1 MNRIG
6 LINFRSRLSRINLI
20 SLLATLV
27 VGIGCVPNNH
37 ISITSQNPKKIAS
50 TSTALNATV
59 SNIEVINHQIVI
71 TGLNLDTVSAFEIKE
86 GATTTNLSIES
97 KTSTKIIANT
107 LANVTFAAGKI
118 FDFILSNA
126 SAAATYTVNFSLCD
140 STLGGQGFNCT
151 PPTDKQVLSY
161 DAVSGKWKPRSV
173 NGLNYKGAWDPTPGT
188 FPVGA
193 SAGDYFISNDDA
205 NGYFVGDWI
214 VYNGATY
221 DHISNSSAI
230 ISVYGRTGAVVAQEG
245 DYNLDK
251 LSDVD
256 LTTTPPTLNQALVYN
271 GTKWIPGTVSTTE
284 TDPTVKAFAKVV
296 LPTCTVSE
304 VLSSDGTSLGCV
316 TDQAGAGVFSGTANR
331 IVTTNGSGALDVTT
345 ISDTVLGYLS
355 GATSNIQTQ
364 INAKLDW
371 AVSGVATIHPSRLN
385 LTVPNAGKAVI
396 TDGSGF
402 ITVSPTTSTQLGY
415 LSGVT
420 SSVQTQLD
428 TKISAETDPSVTAF
442 AKAALPT
449 CAAGEVLKANG
460 TVLSCVVDNA
470 GAGSYTGGNNFVV
483 VTNGSGALSDSTITT
498 TKLGYLSGVTSDIQT
513 QLGTKQATIDKTTTQ
528 AVSKVRIYGAN
539 ATNYVELTT
548 GTLTGNRTLTFPD
561 SDGSNGYV
569 LSTDGSGVLSWI
581 AAPSGVETDPTVKAF
596 AKAVLPTCTAG
607 QFLQG
612 DGTNVTCVTG
622 VFSGTANRI
631 VTTDGSGALAVT
643 TISDTVLGYLS
654 GVTSNVQTQL
664 DAKASSAS
672 IVDWSSAGV
681 APTIDPSRLTLGVGN
696 AGKAVI
702 TNGSGLLAAS
712 ATTATQ
718 IGYLS
723 NVTSDIQTQI
733 NSKAAAYAGGNNFVI
748 VTNGSGA
755 LSDSTITTTKL
766 GYLSGVTSDIQTQLG
781 TKQAT
786 IDKTTTQDVSKVRIY
801 GANATNYVELTTG
814 ALTGNRTLTFPDSN
828 GTSGYVLSTDGAGI
842 LSWVANPSSPISTVF
857 GRTGAVVA
865 TAGDYTAAQIT
876 NTAAGNIAATTAQA
890 AINELDTE
898 KQNISTF
905 AADVRAI
912 ALTGISFVTSTAV
925 TATDTILAAF
935 GKLQAQISANT
946 TSISGKADTTNIA
959 QTITANAV
967 TGLTA
972 PSVAA
977 DAANKGYVDTNFVA
991 NAGGAASVQIG
1002 TLAARPVA
1010 AAGNTGRM
1018 YVVSDTGNEAI
1029 YVSTGSAWIKIASN
1043 SANGTIALANGGTG
1057 STSFT
1062 GNKSV
1067 VVNSG
1072 GTALVDGP
1080 SIDDTT
1086 AVAATL
1092 VKRGAGGEVYG
1103 QYVVPTTTVTE
1114 NAACTVPVG
1123 TIAKDSAGNLL
1134 TCQ

>member
-1 MNRIG
+1 MNSTGATYLKKKLSRLG
-6 LINFRSRLSRINLI
+6 LIP
-20 SLLATLV
+20 LLTV
-27 VGIGCVPNNH
+27 VVMTGCLPSPK
-37 ISITSQNPKKIAS
+37 ISISSTNTKKNSA
-50 TSTALNATV
+50 TALNATV
-59 SNIEVINHQIVI
+59 TKIEVINHQIVI

-126 SAAATYTVNFSLCD
+126 NAAATYTVNFSLCD

-188 FPVGA
+188 FPAGTL
-193 SAGDYFISNDDA
+193 AGDYFIANDDA

-221 DHISNSSAI
+221 DHISNTSAI

-256 LTTTPPTLNQALVYN
+256 LTTTPPLTNQALIYD
-271 GTKWIPGTVSTTE
+271 GAKWVPGTVNTTE
-284 TDPTVKAFAKVV
+284 TDPTVTAFAKAA
-296 LPTCTVSE
+296 LPTCAGNE
-304 VLSSDGTSLGCV
+304 VLSSDGTTLGCV
-316 TDQAGAGVFSGTANR
+316 TDQAGGGAFTGTPNR
-331 IVTTNGSGALDVTT
+331 IVTTDGAGALAVTA

-355 GATSNIQTQ
+355 GVTSNIQTQ

-428 TKISAETDPSVTAF
+428 TKLSAETDPSVTAF

-460 TVLSCVVDNA
+460 TVLSCVVDDA
-470 GAGSYTGGNNFVV
+470 GAGAYSGGNNFVV

-513 QLGTKQATIDKTTTQ
+513 QLGTKQATISKTTNQ
-528 AVSKVRIYGAN
+528 DVSTVRIYGAN
-539 ATNYVELTT
+539 TTNYVELT
-548 GTLTGNRTLTFPD
+548 
-561 SDGSNGYV
+561 
-569 LSTDGSGVLSWI
+569 
-581 AAPSGVETDPTVKAF
+581 AAT
-596 AKAVLPTCTAG
+596 
-607 QFLQG
+607 
-612 DGTNVTCVTG
+612 
-622 VFSGTANRI
+622 
-631 VTTDGSGALAVT
+631 
-643 TISDTVLGYLS
+643 
-654 GVTSNVQTQL
+654 
-664 DAKASSAS
+664 
-672 IVDWSSAGV
+672 
-681 APTIDPSRLTLGVGN
+681 
-696 AGKAVI
+696 
-702 TNGSGLLAAS
+702 
-712 ATTATQ
+712 
-718 IGYLS
+718 
-723 NVTSDIQTQI
+723 
-733 NSKAAAYAGGNNFVI
+733 
-748 VTNGSGA
+748 
-755 LSDSTITTTKL
+755 
-766 GYLSGVTSDIQTQLG
+766 
-781 TKQAT
+781 
-786 IDKTTTQDVSKVRIY
+786 
-801 GANATNYVELTTG
+801 
-814 ALTGNRTLTFPDSN
+814 LTGNRTLTFPDSN
-828 GTSGYVLSTDGAGI
+828 GTSGYVLSTNGAGL
-842 LSWVANPSSPISTVF
+842 LSWIAIPSAPVTTVF
-857 GRTGAVVA
+857 SRSGAVVA
-865 TAGDYTAAQIT
+865 TAGDYTATQIT
-876 NTAAGNIAATTAQA
+876 NTPAGNIAAVTAQA
-890 AINELDTE
+890 AIDELDTE
-898 KQNISTF
+898 KQSIANL
-905 AADVRAI
+905 AADIRATV
-912 ALTGISFVTSTAV
+912 LTGISLATSTAI
-925 TATDTILAAF
+925 TAADSILVAF
-935 GKLQAQISANT
+935 GKLQAQIT
-946 TSISGKADTTNIA
+946 TAD
-959 QTITANAV
+959 
-967 TGLTA
+967 
-972 PSVAA
+972 SVAA
-977 DAANKGYVDTNFVA
+977 NKLSKNTADSITAIVTVSGAGDIIVPSTPAGMTSAVNKTYVDANMVN
-991 NAGGAASVQIG
+991 NAGGASSVQIG
-1002 TLAARPVA
+1002 TLAARPAA

-1018 YVVSDTGNEAI
+1018 YVASDTGNEAV

-1103 QYVVPTTTVTE
+1103 QYVVPTTTVVE

>member
-1 MNRIG
+1 MNRTG
-6 LINFRSRLSRINLI
+6 LINNRSTLSRIGLI
-20 SLLATLV
+20 SLLAAIVFT
-27 VGIGCVPNNH
+27 VGCNPQLT
-37 ISITSQNPKKIAS
+37 ISGPSTKKIP
-50 TSTALNATV
+50 STALSLNATV

-71 TGLNLDTVSAFEIKE
+71 TGLNLDTVSAFTIKE

-97 KTSTKIIANT
+97 KTSNKIIANT

-188 FPVGA
+188 FPAG
-193 SAGDYFISNDDA
+193 SLAGDYFIANDDA

-221 DHISNSSAI
+221 DHISNASAI

-256 LTTTPPTLNQALVYN
+256 LTTTPPVTNQALIYN
-271 GTKWIPGTVSTTE
+271 GTKWIPGTVNTTE
-284 TDPTVKAFAKVV
+284 TDPTVKPFAKVV

-304 VLSSDGTSLGCV
+304 VLSSDGTTLACV
-316 TDQAGAGVFSGTANR
+316 ADQAGGGAFSGTPNR
-331 IVTTNGSGALDVTT
+331 IVTTDGSGALAVTA

-355 GATSNIQTQ
+355 GVTSNIQTQ
-364 INAKLDW
+364 INSKLDW
-371 AVSGVATIHPSRLN
+371 AISGVATIHPSRLN

-402 ITVSPTTSTQLGY
+402 ITVSPTTSAQLGY

-420 SSVQTQLD
+420 SSVQAQLD

-470 GAGSYTGGNNFVV
+470 GAGAYAGGNNFVV

-513 QLGTKQATIDKTTTQ
+513 QLGTKQATISKTTTQ
-528 AVSKVRIYGAN
+528 DVSAVRIYGAN
-539 ATNYVELTT
+539 ATNYVELT
-548 GTLTGNRTLTFPD
+548 
-561 SDGSNGYV
+561 
-569 LSTDGSGVLSWI
+569 
-581 AAPSGVETDPTVKAF
+581 AAT
-596 AKAVLPTCTAG
+596 
-607 QFLQG
+607 
-612 DGTNVTCVTG
+612 
-622 VFSGTANRI
+622 
-631 VTTDGSGALAVT
+631 
-643 TISDTVLGYLS
+643 
-654 GVTSNVQTQL
+654 
-664 DAKASSAS
+664 
-672 IVDWSSAGV
+672 
-681 APTIDPSRLTLGVGN
+681 
-696 AGKAVI
+696 
-702 TNGSGLLAAS
+702 
-712 ATTATQ
+712 
-718 IGYLS
+718 
-723 NVTSDIQTQI
+723 
-733 NSKAAAYAGGNNFVI
+733 
-748 VTNGSGA
+748 
-755 LSDSTITTTKL
+755 
-766 GYLSGVTSDIQTQLG
+766 
-781 TKQAT
+781 
-786 IDKTTTQDVSKVRIY
+786 
-801 GANATNYVELTTG
+801 
-814 ALTGNRTLTFPDSN
+814 LTGNRTLTFPDSN
-828 GTSGYVLSTDGAGI
+828 GTNGYVMSTNGAGV
-842 LSWVANPSSPISTVF
+842 LSWIAIPSAPVTTVF
-857 GRTGAVVA
+857 SRTGAVVA
-865 TAGDYTAAQIT
+865 TAGDYTATQIT
-876 NTAAGNIAATTAQA
+876 NTPAGNIAAVTAQA
-890 AINELDTE
+890 AITELDTE
-898 KQNISTF
+898 KQSIATL
-905 AADVRAI
+905 AADIRSTV
-912 ALTGISFVTSTAV
+912 LTGLSLATSTAI
-925 TATDTILAAF
+925 TAADSILVAF
-935 GKLQAQISANT
+935 GKLQAQITTADSVASNKLSKNSAD
-946 TSISGKADTTNIA
+946 S
-959 QTITANAV
+959 ITAIITVSGAGDV
-967 TGLTA
+967 IVPAPAGLT
-972 PSVAA
+972 SVV
-977 DAANKGYVDTNFVA
+977 NKGYVDANMVN
-991 NAGGAASVQIG
+991 NAGGAASLQIG
-1002 TLAARPVA
+1002 TLAARPAA

-1018 YVVSDTGNEAI
+1018 YVANDAGNEAV
-1029 YVSTGSAWIKIASN
+1029 YVSTGAAWIKIASN
-1043 SANGTIALANGGTG
+1043 TANGTIALANGGTG

-1103 QYVVPTTTVTE
+1103 QYVVPTTTVVE